1 MKTLIALLALGFVAV
16 TAGPSAPQRI
26 VGGSV
31 TTIDNYPSL
40 VALLRTQDWSQ
51 WSQACG
57 GSIINSR
64 HILSAAHCLHGYAV
78 GAWRVRVGST
88 WANSGGVVHAVDRH
102 IIHYHYNNRT
112 LDNDIAILRLASNI
126 AFNQNARAGH
136 YAGANYHV
144 ADNQAVW
151 AAGWGHTQFRG
162 NPSEQLRHVEVRT
175 INLDVCR
182 DRYRRAF
189 PPRIVTDNMLC
200 SGILDV
206 GGRDACQGD
215 SGGPVY
221 HNNVIAGVTSWGIRC
236 ADRRFPGV
244 NVRVQRYTAWI
255 RNNSLYRSTITR
267 LIKSNK

>member
-136 YAGANYHV
+136 YAGAITMSQTTRRYGLLDGVIHS
-144 ADNQAVW
+144 
-151 AAGWGHTQFRG
+151 
-162 NPSEQLRHVEVRT
+162 SEETLRATATRRSTDHQP
-175 INLDVCR
+175 DVCR

-244 NVRVQRYTAWI
+244 NVRVQRYTA
-255 RNNSLYRSTITR
+255 
-267 LIKSNK
+267 